1 MQKKKNLKYSTICVS
16 LVLVTILAFVI
27 INYRSTIK
35 TNLNLENNI
44 ITHFIDVG
52 QGDCI
57 LIQVN
62 HKNLLIDS
70 GPSNSKEGVIRYLK
84 NNNITKLD
92 YIIATHPHEDH
103 IGGMAS
109 IIKTFKVGE
118 FIAPRVTS
126 SSEEFKDMIRALI
139 NENLNITVAK
149 PNTTLDLGPDTTCII
164 LSPNKK
170 IYKDTN
176 NYSCAIKIS
185 YKTSTYLFTGDIETI
200 SEQEILNKGYDL
212 EAQVLK
218 IAHHGSNSSSSTEF
232 LNAVHPKIA
241 VISSGANNTYGH
253 PNKETI
259 DKLKNLNCI
268 IYRTDLD
275 KNIVLI
281 SDGTNID
288 KFEGN

>member
-1 MQKKKNLKYSTICVS
+1 MKKDFFLKYTAIFIS
-16 LVLVTILAFVI
+16 LTFVLAFVI
-27 INYRSTIK
+27 INYKSTIK
-35 TNLNLENNI
+35 TNINLENNI

-52 QGDCI
+52 QGDCT

-70 GPSNSKEGVIRYLK
+70 GTSDSKKKVIKYLK

-92 YIIATHPHEDH
+92 YVIATHPHEDH

-109 IIKTFKVGE
+109 IIKTFMVDEFYAPKVT
-118 FIAPRVTS
+118 F
-126 SSEEFKDMIRALI
+126 SSEAFKNMIISLKRKKLKI
-139 NENLNITVAK
+139 KVAK
-149 PNTTLDLGPDTTCII
+149 SNIFLDLGPDTTCIM

-170 IYKDTN
+170 IYKDIN
-176 NYSCAIKIS
+176 NYSCAVRVS
-185 YKTSTYLFTGDIETI
+185 YKNSTYLFTGDIETI
-200 SEQEILNKGYDL
+200 SEQEILSKGYNINS
-212 EAQVLK
+212 QVLK
-218 IAHHGSNSSSSTEF
+218 VAHHGSNSSTSMEF
-232 LNAVHPKIA
+232 LDAVSPKFA
-241 VISSGANNTYGH
+241 VISSGENNSYGH

-259 DKLKNLNCI
+259 DKLKNINCI
-268 IYRTDLD
+268 IYRTDLE